1 MEKHQVHSEHGSRD
15 PRLLLLIE
23 RGGDGVVTRSGVE
36 QTHRSPMTMAGE
48 DLLVLSHGYLGAV
61 VRRRA

>member
-1 MEKHQVHSEHGSRD
+1 VPFVAHGAVSIGL
-15 PRLLLLIE
+15 PLPTH
-23 RGGDGVVTRSGVE
+23 GGSHADVTALGVE

-48 DLLVLSHGYLGAV
+48 DLLVLSHEYLGAV